1 MAKESSDATNNPAS
15 SSTLM
20 RSHSHSNVNKPSQDL
35 LGLTLHEISDPID
48 AGTVFSNSSNSE
60 TRKEENF
67 NNNAE
72 KPKGADIDGSIIEM
86 DNATSCN
93 TSKGQY
99 IEI

>member
-20 RSHSHSNVNKPSQDL
+20 RSHSHSNVHKPSQDL

-60 TRKEENF
+60 TGKEENF
-67 NNNAE
+67 DNAE

-99 IEI
+99 KEI